1 MSTIVGKPLVTEV
14 EDTVEIVQLQVITAA
29 EEWEGIFNRIEVW
42 RSVSSPAGP
51 YEALT
56 SDNWLP
62 AVIPNDAGIEPATPV
77 QGRQVLL
84 RGMQLLIR
92 VDDTDDITITFS
104 NVNPVTYASAAATI
118 TSQSA
123 GRFRAYVDP
132 SGKLVLVGTRPGT
145 GAVLEVTG
153 GDAAPLLGLPTT
165 SPDNIAFGRDAHIG
179 LVSKQQQYVFT
190 DMRGSKTYFYRT
202 RFINTVTRAVS
213 EFSTSF
219 SVGQALGISPA
230 NVVCGY
236 LDLVGTD
243 GRPLGNQ
250 LVQVYAPTQTNLVE
264 GKLVTGPRQ
273 ALFTDINGH
282 AEFTLVRGVKYT
294 VSITGTDLVRELVA
308 PTDTT
313 VKLFSLFEKSAGVQ
327 DDLFTAVRPDII
339 YAERR
344 TL

>member
-1 MSTIVGKPLVTEV
+1 MSTIVGKPLVTSV
-14 EDTVEIVQLQVITAA
+14 EDTIEVVQLQVITAA

-42 RSVSSPAGP
+42 RSASSPAGP
-51 YEALT
+51 FEALT
-56 SDNWLP
+56 ADNWLP
-62 AVIPNDAGIEPATPV
+62 AVIPNDAGVEPVTV
-77 QGRQVLL
+77 VSGRQVLL
-84 RGMQLLIR
+84 GGLQLLVR
-92 VDDTDDITITFS
+92 VDAVDDFVITFS
-104 NVNPVTYASAAATI
+104 DTGLISYAAAAAVI

-123 GRFRAYVDP
+123 GRFRAYVDGTG
-132 SGKLVLVGTRPGT
+132 SLVLVGMRPGT

-165 SPDNIAFGRDAHIG
+165 SPDNIAYGRDAHIG
-179 LVSKQQQYVFT
+179 LVSRQQQYVFT
-190 DMRGSKTYFYRT
+190 DLRGSKTYFYRT
-202 RFINTVTRAVS
+202 RFINTVTQAVS

-219 SVGQALGISPA
+219 SVGQALGISPT
-230 NVVCGY
+230 NVICGY

-250 LVQVYAPTQTNLVE
+250 LVQVYAPTQTSLIE

-273 ALFTDINGH
+273 ALHTDINGH
-282 AEFTLVRGVKYT
+282 VEFTLIRGVKYT
-294 VSITGTDLVRELVA
+294 VSVTGTDLVREVLA
-308 PTDTT
+308 PVDAS
-313 VKLFSLFEKSAGVQ
+313 VKMFSLFEKSVGVQ